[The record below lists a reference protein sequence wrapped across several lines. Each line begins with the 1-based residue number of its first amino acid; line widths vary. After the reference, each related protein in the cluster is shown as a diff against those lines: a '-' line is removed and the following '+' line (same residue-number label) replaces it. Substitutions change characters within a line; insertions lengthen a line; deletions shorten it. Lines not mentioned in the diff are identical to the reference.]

1 MTHRLLN
8 TVDRRHRSGLP
19 SLTIMPAAMNS
30 SFEPVRRRVACA
42 LLFLAALAPSL
53 SAAPP
58 PGGVPG
64 MPRGQKHESRHEI
77 EQLEEAW
84 RNAMLKS
91 DAAALDALLAED
103 YMAITPSGTLQ
114 SKEEALASL
123 RSGGMHLNS
132 VTLSDRKMRFYGTTA
147 LVTSKAEVSGTT
159 TGRDISGAFRYTHVY
174 ARNKQGAWKIVSF
187 EANRIR
193 EPGEKK

>member
-1 MTHRLLN
+1 MN
-8 TVDRRHRSGLP
+8 RS
-19 SLTIMPAAMNS
+19 IK
-30 SFEPVRRRVACA
+30 PVRRRVASVLVLLAVLVPA
-42 LLFLAALAPSL
+42 LT
-53 SAAPP
+53 AAPP
-58 PGGVPG
+58 PGG
-64 MPRGQKHESRHEI
+64 MHRAQKHESRHEI

-91 DAAALDALLAED
+91 DAAALDSLLAED

-114 SKEEALASL
+114 SKEEALASM
-123 RSGGMHLNS
+123 RSGEIHLTAI
-132 VTLSDRKMRFYGTTA
+132 TLSDRKMRFYGSTA
-147 LVTSKAEVSGTT
+147 LVTSRAEVSGTT

>member
-1 MTHRLLN
+1 MN
-8 TVDRRHRSGLP
+8 RS
-19 SLTIMPAAMNS
+19 IK
-30 SFEPVRRRVACA
+30 PVRRRVASVLVLLAVLVPA
-42 LLFLAALAPSL
+42 LT
-53 SAAPP
+53 AAPP
-58 PGGVPG
+58 PGG
-64 MPRGQKHESRHEI
+64 MHRAQKHESRHEI

-91 DAAALDALLAED
+91 DAAALDSLLSED

-114 SKEEALASL
+114 SKEEALASM
-123 RSGGMHLNS
+123 RSGEIHLTAI
-132 VTLSDRKMRFYGTTA
+132 TLSDRKMRFYGSTA
-147 LVTSKAEVSGTT
+147 LVTSRAEVSGTT

>member
-1 MTHRLLN
+1 
-8 TVDRRHRSGLP
+8 
-19 SLTIMPAAMNS
+19 MNS
-30 SFEPVRRRVACA
+30 FFKPVRRRIAFA
-42 LLFLAALAPSL
+42 LVLLAALVPALS

-58 PGGVPG
+58 PGG
-64 MPRGQKHESRHEI
+64 MPRAQKHESRHEI

-91 DAAALDALLAED
+91 DAAALDSLLAED

-114 SKEEALASL
+114 SKEEALASV
-123 RSGGMHLNS
+123 RSGGIHLTS
-132 VTLSDRKMRFYGTTA
+132 IELSDRKMRFYGTTA
-147 LVTSKAEVSGTT
+147 LVTSRAEVNGTT
-159 TGRDISGAFRYTHVY
+159 PGRDISGGFRYTHVY

-193 EPGEKK
+193 EPGERK